1 MRIKKF
7 ISTFFCAGFG
17 VGFSPYFPGTL
28 ASFTILPVC
37 WFLKEN
43 FSTQFF
49 VLTVCVYILICFFL
63 LKIIL
68 IDKNNMDPKYVV
80 CDEHIGQAIAIIFCN
95 QKVLEYFIAFLLFR
109 ILDIFKP
116 YPISYFD
123 NLKNVSGVILDDV
136 LAGLIVSLV
145 FLIYHGM

>member
-1 MRIKKF
+1 
-7 ISTFFCAGFG
+7 
-17 VGFSPYFPGTL
+17 
-28 ASFTILPVC
+28 
-37 WFLKEN
+37 
-43 FSTQFF
+43 
-49 VLTVCVYILICFFL
+49 
-63 LKIIL
+63 
-68 IDKNNMDPKYVV
+68 MDPKYVV

-123 NLKNVSGVILDDV
+123 KLKNVSGVILDDV